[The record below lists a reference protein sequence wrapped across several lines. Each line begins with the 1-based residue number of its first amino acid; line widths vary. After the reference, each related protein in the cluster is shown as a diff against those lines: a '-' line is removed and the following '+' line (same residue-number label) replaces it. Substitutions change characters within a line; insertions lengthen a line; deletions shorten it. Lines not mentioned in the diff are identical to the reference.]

1 MPLGSRGE
9 ALAGTAWP
17 RRHGSVDVALIWMA
31 GILLVF
37 IPLAV
42 TRYRRAV

>member
-1 MPLGSRGE
+1 
-9 ALAGTAWP
+9 
-17 RRHGSVDVALIWMA
+17 VALIWMA